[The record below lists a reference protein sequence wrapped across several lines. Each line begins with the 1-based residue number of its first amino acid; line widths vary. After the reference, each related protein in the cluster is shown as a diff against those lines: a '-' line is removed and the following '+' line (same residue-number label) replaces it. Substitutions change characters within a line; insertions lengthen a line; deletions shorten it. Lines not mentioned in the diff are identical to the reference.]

1 MGAVMTEYAQ
11 VIGRV
16 EPEIKEALDKIKTDE
31 GINIEWQ
38 LRMGLLMWLES
49 RGVAPLKPKTDLPR

>member
-1 MGAVMTEYAQ
+1 MAEYAQ

-16 EPEIKEALDKIKTDE
+16 EPEIKDALDDIKAKE

-49 RGVAPLKPKTDLPR
+49 RGINPIKPKKK